1 MLEVQ
6 IGVSQHDS
14 KSRIGFSVVSE
25 NLRPKRNV
33 VVLGLGRIS
42 KKHIDAIE
50 KSDFF
55 QLSAGVDP
63 VETAREEFEEA
74 TGVKALS
81 SLDDAHSALENADLA
96 VIANESGGHFK
107 LAMQLVGLVPNL
119 LVEKPLTLRAENSRK
134 LIDACESSG
143 TSLNI
148 VQQNR
153 LNPPV
158 QKLLSAI
165 ASGALGKIHSANVQ
179 VLWNREEDYYNQAEW
194 RGTWEWD
201 GGVMSNQANH
211 HLDLLRLIMG
221 KPKSA
226 KAFIRNT
233 RGLTATDDLASGVI
247 EFESGAVS
255 VFELTT
261 AARPKNVSSS
271 ISVVGEFGVIE
282 IGGVALNKVISWT
295 IPETTGLSSKEA
307 MSSSE
312 EVDGVYGFGHQRLYN
327 HLEQNWGQLP
337 TPVTSPES
345 GFENV
350 DLVERLYESAILGKE
365 VYFDEKS
372 QEIPLGRLEAD

>member
-1 MLEVQ
+1 M
-6 IGVSQHDS
+6 
-14 KSRIGFSVVSE
+14 SE

-134 LIDACESSG
+134 IIDACESSG